1 MAEERLIDDDK
12 DRRYKIRKNA
22 DGEDELYIDDSIDET
37 PEAEELFIVSD
48 DEDEEE
54 LVMMPEQIEARRL
67 MQEEAEKLRRE
78 KLSVYVAKAEQKIAQ
93 SDFYG
98 AIEELE
104 AADEYAGGDGDYY
117 AVKLMAYSCNL
128 TDFTRGEEC
137 GEAADGV
144 KNFASE
150 ERKAQLKNLS
160 AGLYSQ
166 IEQVRGEVTRL
177 KEENNAAKSGRR
189 EIFLSR
195 RNKALAFFAAT
206 FVPFAVFLILSA
218 VFGGKIHA
226 VNNDFTNL
234 TLTIVF
240 GALAGVNFIVLL
252 VSLNKLWAGI
262 RNVRLNE
269 SNFSTKLGREYEEK
283 NAYLNTLL
291 SVYTAFADYDIS

>member
-22 DGEDELYIDDSIDET
+22 DGEDELYIDDSEEAT
-37 PEAEELFIVSD
+37 PEEELFIVPD

-54 LVMMPEQIEARRL
+54 LVMTPEQIEARRI
-67 MQEEAEKLRRE
+67 MQEEAEKQRLE
-78 KLSVYVAKAEQKIAQ
+78 KLSEYVARAEERIAA

-98 AIEELE
+98 AIEEVD
-104 AADEYAGGDGDYY
+104 AAEQYAGDDGDYY
-117 AVKLMAYSCNL
+117 AVRLLAYSCNL

-137 GEAADGV
+137 SDAADGV
-144 KNFASE
+144 KKFASD
-150 ERKAQLKNLS
+150 ERKEQLKSLS
-160 AGLYSQ
+160 AGLHNEIDRS
-166 IEQVRGEVTRL
+166 RGEVAKL
-177 KEENNAAKSGRR
+177 KEENDGAKSERR
-189 EIFLSR
+189 EIFLTR
-195 RNKALAFFAAT
+195 RNKAVAFFGAT
-206 FVPFAVFLILSA
+206 FLPFAVFLILSA
-218 VFGGKIHA
+218 VFGSKIHA

-240 GALAGVNFIVLL
+240 GALAGAAFIAML

-283 NAYLNTLL
+283 NGYLNTLI
-291 SVYTAFADYDIS
+291 SVYTAFADYDLS

>member
-22 DGEDELYIDDSIDET
+22 DGEDELYIDDSIDEA

-54 LVMMPEQIEARRL
+54 LVMTPEQIEARRL

-137 GEAADGV
+137 AEAADGV

-160 AGLYSQ
+160 EGLYSQ

-177 KEENNAAKSGRR
+177 REENNSAKSGRR

-195 RNKALAFFAAT
+195 RNKALAFFAAA
-206 FVPFAVFLILSA
+206 FIPFAVFLILSA
-218 VFGGKIHA
+218 VFGG
-226 VNNDFTNL
+226 NDFTNL

-240 GALAGVNFIVLL
+240 GALAGVSFIVLL

-291 SVYTAFADYDIS
+291 SVYTAFSDYDIS